1 MAGILD
7 YFEFFQR
14 LPKDQQMM
22 IGEDKGISGL
32 GKKIFYPDSPDG
44 TPYLPQTRLGKFGM
58 NFDKGVSSKL
68 DQALEFP
75 AQLGKE
81 LYYGG
86 SNVYNYL
93 MDKPQSTVDKLKQKQ
108 LKDKYSDFSSLS
120 DTIQAQLNSIGVK
133 PTVTGPESDPQPV
146 QDDKNQTDTSTS
158 TDTSTDTELEMAD
171 DETFGLTEVAKESI
185 APEDEGLPS
194 DDTEQPSGEEEKKG
208 KSYLEQLTEDTAKSY
223 VDALKGEEY
232 KVGTIGDYKKE
243 FAKATG
249 IDISG
254 KPDMRTTMTALG
266 LALMQNKAGKG
277 FNVGKLLGAV
287 GEAGEKALPL
297 ADAARKEAKAGQLA
311 AGKYALAEKAKDTKA
326 REALAREGR
335 NALNAIN
342 TQDLDFKQK
351 MAIEAQ
357 KHQYQLDIEKL
368 KVEGDYE
375 KELLKQGDS
384 GKADLQRIKNISTIK
399 GEQFFDVQMGYD
411 KTSQAMK
418 YALPQDI
425 NKIGNGYEKI
435 IRAQNSISDMTDLLT
450 QIQNAPEGPLATRL
464 LDRAKNI
471 GVGIGLLNP
480 KKVFGDAVITV
491 DGQLQVK
498 EGISREGLLKAMQ
511 DSLIAEYKG
520 FLTQEKGNGISN
532 DDVKRLKELIG
543 ELNFFGNPEEAKF
556 RLKEVSEI
564 FGNVESQ
571 FETILTDMGNK
582 DMWAN
587 EESFLQAQRNLNS
600 IFNKGAGSD
609 IYGLSSEL
617 ADDGL
622 AVYKIS

>member
-1 MAGILD
+1 
-7 YFEFFQR
+7 
-14 LPKDQQMM
+14 
-22 IGEDKGISGL
+22 
-32 GKKIFYPDSPDG
+32 
-44 TPYLPQTRLGKFGM
+44 
-58 NFDKGVSSKL
+58 
-68 DQALEFP
+68 
-75 AQLGKE
+75 
-81 LYYGG
+81 
-86 SNVYNYL
+86 
-93 MDKPQSTVDKLKQKQ
+93 
-108 LKDKYSDFSSLS
+108 
-120 DTIQAQLNSIGVK
+120 
-133 PTVTGPESDPQPV
+133 
-146 QDDKNQTDTSTS
+146 
-158 TDTSTDTELEMAD
+158 
-171 DETFGLTEVAKESI
+171 
-185 APEDEGLPS
+185 
-194 DDTEQPSGEEEKKG
+194 
-208 KSYLEQLTEDTAKSY
+208 
-223 VDALKGEEY
+223 
-232 KVGTIGDYKKE
+232 
-243 FAKATG
+243 
-249 IDISG
+249 
-254 KPDMRTTMTALG
+254 MTALG

-368 KVEGDYE
+368 KATSDYE